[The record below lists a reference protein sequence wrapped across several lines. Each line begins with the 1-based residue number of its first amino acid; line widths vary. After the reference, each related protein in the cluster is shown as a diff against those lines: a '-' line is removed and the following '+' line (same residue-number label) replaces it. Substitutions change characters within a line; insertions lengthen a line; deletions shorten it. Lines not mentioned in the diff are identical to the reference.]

1 MSAGYDHCVCIDSEG
16 RVWSWGARGHTP
28 RDVRP
33 GSGDWPRGGAAE
45 GGAGEGGAAPA
56 LIAARLVSGGQL
68 ARWVDARADALE
80 PQPAAPAELV
90 ACRAAHV
97 AAGGHFTLVWPA
109 EAAPWGSA
117 QAGHVE
123 GARRTSPLLYAA
135 SSTRDAPGGD

>member
-33 GSGDWPRGGAAE
+33 GSGDWPRGGAGE

-56 LIAARLVSGGQL
+56 LVAARLVGGGQL
-68 ARWVDARADALE
+68 ARRVDARADALE

-109 EAAPWGSA
+109 EATPWGSA
-117 QAGHVE
+117 EAGHVE